1 MNRKFSK
8 HNVICLL
15 SLAVCALLA
24 GCIKND
30 IPYPRIQANF
40 TSISAMGQSRDALI
54 DSTARIATVYL
65 PEEANIF
72 DVKIDSYTLTPE
84 SEIVSGDITGGID
97 LSADYPVTLRLYQDY
112 LWKIRGVQDI
122 ERYFSVENQVGS
134 SVIDVPGRRVVATVT
149 DKTNIASLEVT
160 GCKLGPASA
169 TYIPAIA
176 GERVDF
182 RKPVVINV
190 EFHGHIERWTI
201 YIERTTS
208 SVTTTRVDAWT
219 CVAWVYGEAEA
230 GKTNTVQYRLA
241 GDTEWIDVP
250 QSWVSHSGGSF
261 CGRLVGLAPLTR
273 YEARAVSD
281 NEYGETIEFTTDAIA
296 QLPNSNFDDWWLD
309 GKVWNPWAEGG
320 EQIWDT
326 GNKGATTLGPSNTKP
341 TDDTPTGTGRAACL
355 ETKFV
360 GIGMLGKLA
369 AGNLFAG
376 RYVRTDGTNGIL
388 DFGRPFTKRPT
399 GLSGYLKYTTA
410 PISSTTSGFENLK
423 GRPDTC
429 IIWCALIDSDS
440 PFEIRTNPKDR
451 NLFNPEAENV
461 IAYGKYETG
470 TDVPAYIPFHFD
482 LAYKDTQRV
491 PKYILVTCSASKY
504 GDYFTGGNGA
514 VLYVDDFELTYDY

>member
-1 MNRKFSK
+1 MNRKTAPF
-8 HNVICLL
+8 LL
-15 SLAVCALLA
+15 LPLLLCALLA

-40 TSISAMGQSRDALI
+40 TSISASGQSRDALI
-54 DSTARIATVYL
+54 DSASRIVTLYL

-72 DVKIDSYTLTPE
+72 DVKIDSYTLTPK

-112 LWKIRGVQDI
+112 LWKIRGEQDI
-122 ERYFSVENQVGS
+122 ERYFSVANQVGS

-160 GCKLGPASA
+160 ACKLGPAGASY
-169 TYIPAIA
+169 TPDIA
-176 GERVDF
+176 GQRVDF
-182 RKPVVINV
+182 RKPVVINI

-201 YIERTTS
+201 YIEKTTS
-208 SVTTTRVDAWT
+208 SVTTARVDAWT

-230 GKTNTVQYRLA
+230 GKANTVQYRLD
-241 GDTEWIDVP
+241 GDDEWIDVP
-250 QSWVSHSGGSF
+250 DSWVSHSGGSF
-261 CGRLVGLAPLTR
+261 CGRLTGLSPLTT

-281 NEYGETIEFTTDAIA
+281 NEYGEIIKFTTGAA
-296 QLPNSNFDDWWLD
+296 LQLPNSDFDSWWLD
-309 GKVWNPWAEGG
+309 GKVWNPWPENG
-320 EQIWDT
+320 EQYWDT
-326 GNKGATTLGPSNTKP
+326 GNKGATTLGPSNTQP
-341 TDDTPTGTGRAACL
+341 TDDTPTGTGLAARL

-376 RYVRTDGTNGIL
+376 KYVRTDGTNGIL
-388 DFGRPFTKRPT
+388 DFGHPFTDRPT
-399 GLSGYLKYTTA
+399 GLSGYMKYTTA
-410 PISSTTSGFENLK
+410 PISSVTTGFENLK

-429 IIWCALIDSDS
+429 IIWCALIDADS
-440 PFEIRTNPKDR
+440 PFQIRTNPKDR
-451 NLFNPEAENV
+451 NLFDPEADNV

-470 TDVPAYIPFHFD
+470 TDVPAYVPFHFD
-482 LAYKDTQRV
+482 LVYKDTQRA

-514 VLYVDDFELTYDY
+514 ILFIDDFKLTYDY